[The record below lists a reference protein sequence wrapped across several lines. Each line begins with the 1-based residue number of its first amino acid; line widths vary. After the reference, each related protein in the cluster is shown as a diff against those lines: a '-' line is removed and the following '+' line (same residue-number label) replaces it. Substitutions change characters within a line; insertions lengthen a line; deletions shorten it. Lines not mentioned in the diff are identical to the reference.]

1 MDLSK
6 LTTKLTKIG
15 KRKGRGT
22 GSGWGKRAGRGDKG
36 AGSRSGKKL
45 PYIGFNGG
53 NIPFIRKMP
62 KRGFNMYKQEEYQVV
77 NLKDIQE
84 KLKSASVIDP
94 KALKDAKLLRN
105 DTKPLKILANLTDA
119 FSLKATFK
127 ADKFS
132 QSAKK
137 AIENAGGIVEYLNR
151 KEEIPQKR
159 QQDAKPQKETKGK
172 N

>member
-6 LTTKLTKIG
+6 LTTKLTKTG
-15 KRKGRGT
+15 RRMGRGT
-22 GSGWGKRAGRGDKG
+22 GSGWGKTSGRGNKG

-62 KRGFNMYKQEEYQVV
+62 KRGFNMYKQEQFQVV

-84 KLKSASVIDP
+84 KLKGTPIIDP
-94 KALKDAKLLRN
+94 KVLKNAKLLRS
-105 DTKPLKILANLTDA
+105 DSRPCKILANLADA

-132 QSAKK
+132 LSAKK
-137 AIENAGGIVEYLNR
+137 AIENAGGSVEYLNR
-151 KEEIPQKR
+151 LKK
-159 QQDAKPQKETKGK
+159 
-172 N
+172 